1 MGSILLVCLLL
12 AFLGKDTHPFSASHH
27 QYTLDFKKWCQK
39 NDKYTTER
47 PVRRRPAEFVSKQN
61 MAEIAAQR
69 WLYYN
74 VVMFESTRWGG
85 RGVYFK
91 KQNFKG
97 MTKRLLL
104 RGDYSTVLWCLKA
117 KCVEGG
123 ILLRAKLWR
132 YDRDYCSEVITLQC
146 YDVWKHSV
154 GERHSFKEQ
163 NLRYDKEII
172 VQRWL
177 QCCDV

>member
-69 WLYYN
+69 WLYNN
-74 VVMFESTRWGG
+74 VVMFESTRWGGGG

-117 KCVEGG
+117 KCGEGG
-123 ILLRAKLWR
+123 ILLK
-132 YDRDYCSEVITLQC
+132 SKTLKI
-146 YDVWKHSV
+146 WMI
-154 GERHSFKEQ
+154 
-163 NLRYDKEII
+163 EII
-172 VQRWL
+172 AQRWL
-177 QCCDV
+177 LYNVMMFESTVLGKGILLKSKT